1 MVRNRNREIRRVR
14 AGELLA
20 HPANHRLHP
29 PAQKAALEGIL
40 KEIGFV
46 GTLVACELNDGR
58 LRLIDGHLRQESLR
72 PDDEVDVTIVDLDAE
87 ERDKILATHDA
98 VGAMAEIDRDK
109 LESLLAGIRIES
121 PAIRAM
127 LDEVAARADSLLAAD
142 DQDDDDQDDNGE
154 RRSLHVRESWQV
166 VAICRDEEQQHD
178 VYELLSAR
186 GVKCRL
192 LAL

>member
-40 KEIGFV
+40 KEVGFV
-46 GTLVACELNDGR
+46 GTLVACQLPDGR

-109 LESLLAGIRIES
+109 LEELIAGIRIES

-142 DQDDDDQDDNGE
+142 DQDDDGE